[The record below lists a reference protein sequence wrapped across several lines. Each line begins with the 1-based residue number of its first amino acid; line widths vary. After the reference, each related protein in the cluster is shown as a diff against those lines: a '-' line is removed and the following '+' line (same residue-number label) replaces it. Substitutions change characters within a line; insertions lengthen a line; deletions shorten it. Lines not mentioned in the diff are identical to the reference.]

1 MLADVAIVDI
11 LRNVFKVK
19 IVPFPVASD
28 QKLNKVRD
36 KLGKLTANKDIMEW
50 IVKKNRAWVNYV
62 LWWLKRGMEGEKSVY
77 VYYSRIST
85 SDSEWN
91 YDQ

>member
-19 IVPFPVASD
+19 FVPVPVASD
-28 QKLNKVRD
+28 DQKTNKVWG
-36 KLGKLTANKDIMEW
+36 KLGKITTNKDIMEW
-50 IVKKNRAWVNYV
+50 TVNKNRAWVNYV
-62 LWWLKRGMEGEKSVY
+62 LWWLKRGMKGDKSVY

-91 YDQ
+91 YH